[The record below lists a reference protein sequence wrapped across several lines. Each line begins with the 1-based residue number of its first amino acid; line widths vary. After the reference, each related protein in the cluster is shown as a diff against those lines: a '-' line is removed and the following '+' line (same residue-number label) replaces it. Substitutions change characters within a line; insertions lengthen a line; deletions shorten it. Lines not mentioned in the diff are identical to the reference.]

1 MYDYHSI
8 LYHIGCSRT
17 GVDLLLGEPIIIII
31 IIIIM
36 MIIILIIIIII
47 VVVVVIIMCYSY
59 VDK

>member
-31 IIIIM
+31 IIM
-36 MIIILIIIIII
+36 MIIILIIIILVV